1 MRSNPP
7 ANPYFS
13 VVLLWSGLTLIPAAI
28 YLGGLSLFPW
38 LELSSLNALLLYG
51 LTSSGTAP
59 YGVLTVLA
67 LLLACYWLLPRKQ
80 LASLLFSVGLAMGL
94 SLGLNHFLKP
104 YFGHP
109 RPNVQF
115 LAENQGLSLSG
126 FYQASQPTRR
136 ALMALEVAK
145 LSQEIKLPQETK
157 LSLSPKIAQHWQ
169 DEVGYSFPSGHTLF
183 AVTLALVVSY
193 FLLAAQRFLF
203 AALLC
208 LWALAMGFS
217 RMLLGM
223 HWPQDVLVASLLGGL
238 IALLALLITE
248 KWRAIGQG

>member
-59 YGVLTVLA
+59 YGVLTVLT
-67 LLLACYWLLPRKQ
+67 LLFACYWLLPRKQ

-136 ALMALEVAK
+136 ALMAQEVAK
-145 LSQEIKLPQETK
+145 LSQETK

-223 HWPQDVLVASLLGGL
+223 HWPQDVLAATLLGGL

-248 KWRAIGQG
+248 KWRFIKQG

>member
-7 ANPYFS
+7 ANPYFP

-38 LELSSLNALLLYG
+38 LELSSLKAQLLYG

-59 YGVLTVLA
+59 YGVLTVLV
-67 LLLACYWLLPRKQ
+67 LLLACYWLLPRNQ
-80 LASLLFSVGLAMGL
+80 LAPLLISVGLAMGL
-94 SLGLNHFLKP
+94 SLGLNHLLKP

-109 RPNVQF
+109 RPNVQL
-115 LAENQGLSLSG
+115 LAETQGLSIID
-126 FYQASQPTRR
+126 FYR
-136 ALMALEVAK
+136 ADNSKRHSMMTQEMAK
-145 LSQEIKLPQETK
+145 LADETE

-193 FLLAAQRFLF
+193 FLLAAQRFLLTS
-203 AALLC
+203 LLC
-208 LWALAMGFS
+208 LWALTMGFS

-223 HWPQDVLVASLLGGL
+223 HWPQDVLAASLLGGL
-238 IALLALLITE
+238 IALLALLFTE
-248 KWRAIGQG
+248 KWRAIG